1 MKLQNNAVV
10 KRYGYALFAV
20 YKELSQ
26 SELIRDVFRQFIEI
40 LKTHKELYVI
50 LISPVI
56 RSDEKIGLLEDLVKK
71 IRYEEKFLNFLKL
84 LVYNNRFKY
93 IYSIYDFILDLY
105 NEESKLVL
113 ATIYVAETP
122 DESILN
128 ELKSALEN
136 LIYYKVLFD
145 IKVKKDILGGFIV
158 VLKDKLIDVSI
169 KKTLDKIVE
178 KIKGA
183 V

>member
-1 MKLQNNAVV
+1 MNIIYV
-10 KRYGYALFAV
+10 R
-20 YKELSQ
+20 
-26 SELIRDVFRQFIEI
+26 LI
-40 LKTHKELYVI
+40 ELYVI

-136 LIYYKVLFD
+136 LIYYKVL
-145 IKVKKDILGGFIV
+145 V
-158 VLKDKLIDVSI
+158 
-169 KKTLDKIVE
+169 
-178 KIKGA
+178 
-183 V
+183 